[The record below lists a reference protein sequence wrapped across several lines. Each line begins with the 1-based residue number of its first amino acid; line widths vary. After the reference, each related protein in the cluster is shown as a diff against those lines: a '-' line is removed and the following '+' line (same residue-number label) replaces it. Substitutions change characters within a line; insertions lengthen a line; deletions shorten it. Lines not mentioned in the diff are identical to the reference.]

1 MDIIQT
7 RPVIIK
13 KKTSLIEWKP
23 QQITDKLKSKLCKMK
38 RNKPRGREW
47 GPSHRRL
54 DFPFVY
60 ISIFAFKRLIELFI
74 RIIVLIIKL
83 SAKLSSRS
91 SLAFLKALVE
101 CRWAQLVIVIA
112 CVVSI
117 SPPFLLL
124 DLAVGEWPR
133 QWFWGC
139 EGFEH
144 LFDSGSKAIVY
155 RFWGHHWRRRRR
167 RFFKDFVRCVLCF

>member
-1 MDIIQT
+1 
-7 RPVIIK
+7 
-13 KKTSLIEWKP
+13 
-23 QQITDKLKSKLCKMK
+23 MK

-139 EGFEH
+139 SDSNTFSTRAQKLLSTDSEDTIEGEGEGNF
-144 LFDSGSKAIVY
+144 LRISFGVY
-155 RFWGHHWRRRRR
+155 CV
-167 RFFKDFVRCVLCF
+167 FK